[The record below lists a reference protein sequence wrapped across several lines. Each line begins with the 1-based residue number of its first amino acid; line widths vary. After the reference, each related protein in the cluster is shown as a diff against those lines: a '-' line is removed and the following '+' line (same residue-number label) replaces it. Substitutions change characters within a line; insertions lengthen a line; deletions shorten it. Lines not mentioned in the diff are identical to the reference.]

1 MKLRHFVL
9 FRPMCGL
16 PSSGRHS
23 YYATFQRACFLVSR
37 IEHFWQEYIWKQLG
51 GPEP

>member
-23 YYATFQRACFLVSR
+23 YYATFHRGDNANYT
-37 IEHFWQEYIWKQLG
+37 IEHFWWEYIWKQLG
-51 GPEP
+51 GPEL